1 MSKALLVKR
10 RFMWVCFECGHM
22 NMMRLSRKNARKL
35 KATFHRAYG
44 TRISPEELLEFRANL
59 HRLEQA
65 LQEIV

>member
-1 MSKALLVKR
+1 
-10 RFMWVCFECGHM
+10 M